1 MRWRFAAL
9 TVPLAL
15 VASGLLSRAGFAAP
29 LMQAM
34 ASESAAFLERVD
46 VQRTNNPLSH
56 CFKRKGTRS
65 CPGVAATTDRKGA
78 RTPHP
83 AAVPGVS
90 TGPAASPG
98 TLPLPSSP
106 PAGTGASRTT
116 AKRPVGPRSGDSV
129 AGTGLK
135 FTGGVGVPTNRV
147 TLEGALS
154 PYQQPNGNTAASTS
168 GKLTN
173 GIEEQGMHFG
183 LEWHY

>member
-9 TVPLAL
+9 TVPVAL
-15 VASGLLSRAGFAAP
+15 VALGFGSRGAFSAPFLQPVLSDGAASF
-29 LMQAM
+29 Q
-34 ASESAAFLERVD
+34 RVD
-46 VQRTNNPLSH
+46 LRPTNNPLKH
-56 CFKRKGTRS
+56 CFKRKAARS
-65 CPGVAATTDRKGA
+65 CQGVGAPTDGASA

-83 AAVPGVS
+83 AAIPAGS
-90 TGPAASPG
+90 TGSAASPG
-98 TLPLPSSP
+98 TLPLPSDL
-106 PAGTGASRTT
+106 PAGKGANRTT
-116 AKRPVGPRSGDSV
+116 ASRPAERRPGEPV

-135 FTGGVGVPTNRV
+135 FTGGMGVPTNRV

-173 GIEEQGMHFG
+173 GIEAQGMHFG